1 MLTAYQLPSG
11 TALPSTPDGLTLLGS
26 FSLRDWKNLSQDIG
40 TSLPSFFE
48 DTLLVGMEV
57 DSLLRVAT
65 TIYESNTEIPG
76 YLNPALNSLIALL
89 RKAAERRTT
98 IAWYCD

>member
-1 MLTAYQLPSG
+1 
-11 TALPSTPDGLTLLGS
+11 
-26 FSLRDWKNLSQDIG
+26 
-40 TSLPSFFE
+40 
-48 DTLLVGMEV
+48 MEV